1 MDYYN
6 RIVLKLS
13 PAAIE
18 KAIQI
23 TIIFIASLSIILLLQ
38 RAVGLFFGGLK
49 NRSRLTSYVSR
60 INTMES
66 LINNT
71 IMFVVLSMALLISMR
86 KIGLDVTPIIT
97 GAGIIGLAISFGAQT
112 IVRDLISGF
121 FIIVENQY
129 NIGDDVKINDTKGE
143 VRKINLRTTELK
155 DVKGNAIFLP
165 NSEIKSVLVYK
176 KP

>member
-6 RIVLKLS
+6 KLVLRLS

-23 TIIFIASLSIILLLQ
+23 TIIFMASLLIILLIQ
-38 RAVGLFFGGLK
+38 RAVRLFFAGLK
-49 NRSRLTSYVSR
+49 NRSRLISYVSR
-60 INTMES
+60 LNTMEN
-66 LINNT
+66 LINNSV
-71 IMFVVLSMALLISMR
+71 MFIILSMALLISMR
-86 KIGLDVTPIIT
+86 KVGLDVTPIIT

-129 NIGDDVKINDTKGE
+129 NIGDSVKINDTKGD
-143 VRKINLRTTELK
+143 VQKINLRTTELK
-155 DVKGNAIFLP
+155 DSKGNAIFLP
-165 NSEIKSVLVYK
+165 NSEIKSVVVYK
-176 KP
+176 K

>member
-6 RIVLKLS
+6 KIVLRLS

-23 TIIFIASLSIILLLQ
+23 TIIFMASLSIILLIQ
-38 RAVGLFFGGLK
+38 RAVKLFFEGLK
-49 NRSRLTSYVSR
+49 GRSRLVSYVSR
-60 INTMES
+60 LNTMEN
-66 LINNT
+66 LINNSV
-71 IMFVVLSMALLISMR
+71 MFIILSMAMLISM
-86 KIGLDVTPIIT
+86 KKLGLDVTPIIT

-129 NIGDDVKINDTKGE
+129 NIGDAVKINETKGE
-143 VRKINLRTTELK
+143 VQKINLRTTELK
-155 DVKGNAIFLP
+155 DSKGNAIFLP
-165 NSEIKSVLVYK
+165 NSEIKSVVVYK
-176 KP
+176 K